1 MEPVPGVST
10 STSPTSSHGA
20 LTSRSAMRTARAL
33 RGLPSSVEMPV
44 ALREHLLSVDGEDS
58 YRRIFGSADEAQ
70 AAVSDGR

>member
-1 MEPVPGVST
+1 
-10 STSPTSSHGA
+10 
-20 LTSRSAMRTARAL
+20 MRTARAL